1 MDKTQ
6 HKTGKILPFR
16 QDVDFFLKRG
26 AKELDRNDPLAAIQ
40 HYRKAYDSDPA
51 DLDSCL
57 ALAELLS
64 QMQRFEESNRL
75 LLIDMSMNDPDPE
88 SYFGL
93 ACNYY
98 GMQEFS
104 YAHESLET
112 YLHLEPDGFYAYDA
126 ADFLDLLEDEA
137 ELAETIGMDENETLE
152 TLSVCRQA
160 KWAADCGNAEHAA
173 ALLEAHLAQFPTA
186 LRAKNQLAIVQYCMG
201 NTECAAKLT
210 NEVLTVDSQ
219 NVQARCSRILFLRS
233 TGETEQAE
241 RELAELPK
249 LRTEDPE
256 ALASVSLLQMELGQ
270 YEQARQTLSKLWND
284 LPYDENVV
292 HRMGYCR
299 YMLGDIEGARDC
311 YRRLLR
317 INPDDTVAQ
326 YYLTACR
333 KFDQKTHAK
342 HWTLPYRVPFVE
354 MFRRF
359 QQINALFDKTHR
371 ELTELWRED
380 RKVRNLLAWA
390 LTIPEQRSKT
400 AVLRLVATMRDANAE
415 RLLRD
420 FLLRTDQ
427 PDSIKREALGLLKRM
442 QAREPYMV
450 FLEGRWVQG
459 SVNVFELPSKLPA
472 AYEGML
478 RHLAEHLL
486 PDCTETRLAATAL
499 LIHAYIGSFN
509 GTFPR
514 ISANQQL
521 SLAAALE
528 LLGRRSAGEPPD
540 EEEIAR
546 KYRVSLLRLH
556 NAVKKIEPFVEEPP
570 CD

>member
-1 MDKTQ
+1 M
-6 HKTGKILPFR
+6 PFR

-26 AKELDRNDPLAAIQ
+26 AKELDRNDLLSAIQ
-40 HYRKAYDSDPA
+40 LYRKAYDSDPT

-98 GMQEFS
+98 GMQEFA

-112 YLHLEPDGFYAYDA
+112 YLQLEPDGYYAYDA

-137 ELAETIGMDENETLE
+137 ELADAIGMDENETLE
-152 TLSVCRQA
+152 TLSICRQA
-160 KWAADCGNAEHAA
+160 KWAADCGNLEHAT
-173 ALLEAHLAQFPTA
+173 ALLETHLAQFPAA

-201 NTECAAKLT
+201 NAERAAQLADEILAADPK
-210 NEVLTVDSQ
+210 
-219 NVQARCSRILFLRS
+219 NVQARCSRILFLHV
-233 TGETEQAE
+233 TGDT
-241 RELAELPK
+241 ELAAQELEELPK
-249 LRTEDPE
+249 LQTEDPE
-256 ALASVSLLQMELGQ
+256 ALASVSLLQLEMGQ
-270 YEQARQTLSKLWND
+270 YAEARQTLSKLWNE

-299 YMLGDIEGARDC
+299 YMLGDIEGACDC

-333 KFDQKTHAK
+333 KYDPKTHLK
-342 HWTLPYRVPFVE
+342 HWLLPYRVPFVE

-359 QQINALFDKTHR
+359 QQINAFFDKPHR
-371 ELTELWRED
+371 EQAELWRED
-380 RKVRNLLAWA
+380 RKTRNLLSWA
-390 LTIPEQRSKT
+390 LTIPEQRSKV
-400 AVLRLVATMRDANAE
+400 AIIRLIATMQDANAE
-415 RLLRD
+415 RVLRD

-427 PDSIKREALGLLKRM
+427 PDSIKREALAALKRM
-442 QAREPYMV
+442 QAREPFMV

-459 SVNVFELPSKLPA
+459 SVNVFELPAKLPA

-486 PDCTETRLAATAL
+486 PDCTEARLAATAM

-509 GTFPR
+509 GHFPR

-528 LLGRRSAGEPPD
+528 LLGRRSAGEKPD
-540 EEEIAR
+540 EAEIAH

-556 NAVKKIEPFVEEPP
+556 NAVKKVESCLEEPP